1 MSIQCRILNNANKY
15 LDTFKEIMIMKIQ
28 IKEMKIFFGPNQF
41 KILGKKK
48 NQSQLKK
55 IPRELQKPLWFK
67 INKAKF

>member
-28 IKEMKIFFGPNQF
+28 IKEMKNFLALTSL
-41 KILGKKK
+41 KYLERKK

>member
-28 IKEMKIFFGPNQF
+28 IKEMKIFLALTSLKYLERKN
-41 KILGKKK
+41 K

-55 IPRELQKPLWFK
+55 IPSESCKNQYGLK
-67 INKAKF
+67 

>member
-15 LDTFKEIMIMKIQ
+15 LDTFKEIMITKIQ
-28 IKEMKIFFGPNQF
+28 IKEMKNFLALTSL
-41 KILGKKK
+41 KYLERKK

>member
-28 IKEMKIFFGPNQF
+28 IKEMKFFLALTSLKYLERKN
-41 KILGKKK
+41 K

-55 IPRELQKPLWFK
+55 IPSESCKNQYGLK
-67 INKAKF
+67 

>member
-28 IKEMKIFFGPNQF
+28 IKEIKFFLALTSLKYLERKN
-41 KILGKKK
+41 K

-55 IPRELQKPLWFK
+55 IPSESCKNQYGLK
-67 INKAKF
+67 